1 MALLLPVACEI
12 GIDELR
18 LSLVMLFAG
27 KLSLIAPPVGVIL
40 FVACRIG
47 DIPVWRMFK
56 AVCPFLVAEALVVFL
71 LALVPEL
78 SNALPE
84 LLFSRS

>member
-1 MALLLPVACEI
+1 VARET
-12 GIDELR
+12 GIDELQ
-18 LSLVMLFAG
+18 LSMVMLPAG
-27 KLSLIAPPVGVIL
+27 NLSLITPPVGVIL

-56 AVCPFLVAEALVVFL
+56 AVFPFLVAEALVVFL

-78 SNALPE
+78 SNLLPAL
-84 LLFSRS
+84 LYSRP